1 MNSFEAEKEKIAVW
15 VMAPE
20 PMPQSIVEP
29 ILWGLEEEGIP
40 ADLRPADSAPAPLL
54 AKRAADGSPLNVG
67 IGINAADRIV
77 ALHHRDLPAE
87 RPLFSLVAEELNP
100 ISLRRLGAN
109 AARLVT
115 GDPFISQ
122 DESLIG
128 QTAHS
133 VDAVPTQGL
142 DDIVTSVVQEILR
155 KQGKR

>member
-1 MNSFEAEKEKIAVW
+1 MNSFKDEREKIAVW
-15 VMAPE
+15 IMAPE

-40 ADLRPADSAPAPLL
+40 VDLRPADSGPAPLL

-67 IGINAADRIV
+67 IGINPADRIV
-77 ALHHRDLPAE
+77 ALHHRDLPPE

-100 ISLRRLGAN
+100 VSLRLLGAN

-115 GDPFISQ
+115 GDPFISTDDQ
-122 DESLIG
+122 MSG
-128 QTAHS
+128 QVPDS
-133 VDAVPTQGL
+133 VDAVPTQDL

-155 KQGKR
+155 KLGKR

>member
-1 MNSFEAEKEKIAVW
+1 MTSFEPEKEKIAVW
-15 VMAPE
+15 IMAPD
-20 PMPQSIVEP
+20 PTPQSIVEP

-40 ADLRPADSAPAPLL
+40 ADLRPAASAPAPLL

-67 IGINAADRIV
+67 IGINEAERSV

-87 RPLFSLVAEELNP
+87 RPLFSLGAEELNP
-100 ISLRRLGAN
+100 LALRRLGAN

-122 DESLIG
+122 DETLIG
-128 QTAHS
+128 QAQHS
-133 VDAVPTQGL
+133 AGTTSTEGL
-142 DDIVTSVVQEILR
+142 DEIITLVVQEILR